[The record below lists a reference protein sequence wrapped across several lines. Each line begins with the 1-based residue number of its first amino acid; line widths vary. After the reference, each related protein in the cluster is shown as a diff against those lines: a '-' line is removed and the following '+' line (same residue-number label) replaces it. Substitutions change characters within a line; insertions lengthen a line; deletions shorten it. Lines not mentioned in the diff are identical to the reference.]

1 MLQRF
6 IHTIVY
12 AAIRAYL
19 DAVRDAKLYQE
30 EVPTDVDRARAD
42 SFRNAVNRMRKGDQD
57 PGGTR
62 HDDTPPSSEA
72 FYGNDLRPHSQRHDA
87 ADGTGG
93 RRVVDSKSI
102 GSGI

>member
-42 SFRNAVNRMRKGDQD
+42 AFRAAVNRVRKGDPD
-57 PGGTR
+57 PSDTG
-62 HDDTPPSSEA
+62 HDDTAPSGEA

-87 ADGTGG
+87 TDGTGS